1 MKDKVVF
8 VAGTRPELIKIAPVV
23 NAVNAS
29 VIFTGQHFDKNM
41 SNDFFNLLKYEEFIS
56 LDHNPKDT
64 TSHLKETAHKIALE
78 INKLDVNKVI
88 VQGDTNSTLAGSI
101 AAKSTNKKLYF
112 IESGMR
118 SKDLSQIEEYN
129 RVIVSHMSDVNF
141 CNHESNKVHLLN
153 ENIAEE
159 RIFLTGSTV
168 FASVNGVELGDNPI
182 LKTDYILLTLHRP
195 ENVDKIDKLLAL
207 LEIIDKLNYS
217 VIFPIHPRTKKM
229 LSGKVSEYENIS
241 FTDPQDYPDF
251 IKLISNSKFLI
262 SDSGGVQEEA
272 AILRKPLLIPRNYT
286 ERPEMLNIFNIL
298 TPTNETLKSEAVK
311 LINGESP
318 LVDKVQNSNLLYGEE
333 EVIENIVNAI
343 NS

>member
-1 MKDKVVF
+1 
-8 VAGTRPELIKIAPVV
+8 
-23 NAVNAS
+23 
-29 VIFTGQHFDKNM
+29 
-41 SNDFFNLLKYEEFIS
+41 
-56 LDHNPKDT
+56 
-64 TSHLKETAHKIALE
+64 
-78 INKLDVNKVI
+78 
-88 VQGDTNSTLAGSI
+88 
-101 AAKSTNKKLYF
+101 
-112 IESGMR
+112 
-118 SKDLSQIEEYN
+118 
-129 RVIVSHMSDVNF
+129 
-141 CNHESNKVHLLN
+141 
-153 ENIAEE
+153 
-159 RIFLTGSTV
+159 
-168 FASVNGVELGDNPI
+168 
-182 LKTDYILLTLHRP
+182 
-195 ENVDKIDKLLAL
+195 
-207 LEIIDKLNYS
+207 
-217 VIFPIHPRTKKM
+217 M

>member
-8 VAGTRPELIKIAPVV
+8 IAGTRPELIKIAPVV

-41 SNDFFNLLKYEEFIS
+41 SDDFFNLLKYEEFIS

-78 INKLDVNKVI
+78 IDKLDFNKVI

-101 AAKSTNKKLYF
+101 AAKSRNKKLYF

-207 LEIIDKLNYS
+207 LEIIDKLNYP

-229 LSGKVSEYENIS
+229 LNGIDSEYDNIS
-241 FTDPQDYPDF
+241 LIDPQDYPDF

-298 TPTNETLKSEAVK
+298 TPTTETLKGEAVK
-311 LINGESP
+311 LINDESP
-318 LVDKVQNSNLLYGEE
+318 LAHTVQNSNLLYGEE
-333 EVIENIVNAI
+333 EVIENIVNVI
-343 NS
+343 DS

>member
-8 VAGTRPELIKIAPVV
+8 IAGTRPELIKIAPVV

-41 SNDFFNLLKYEEFIS
+41 SDDFFNLLKYEEFIS

-64 TSHLKETAHKIALE
+64 TSHLKETAHKIALG
-78 INKLDVNKVI
+78 IDKLDFNKVI

-101 AAKSTNKKLYF
+101 AAKSRNKKLYF

-141 CNHESNKVHLLN
+141 CNHWSNKVHLLN

-207 LEIIDKLNYS
+207 LEIIDKLNYP

-229 LSGKVSEYENIS
+229 LNGKDSEYDNIS
-241 FTDPQDYPDF
+241 LIDPQDYPDF

-298 TPTNETLKSEAVK
+298 TPTTETLKGEAVK
-311 LINGESP
+311 LINGDSP
-318 LVDKVQNSNLLYGEE
+318 LANTVQNSNLLYGEE
-333 EVIENIVNAI
+333 EVIEKIVNAI
-343 NS
+343 YR

>member
-8 VAGTRPELIKIAPVV
+8 IAGTRPELIKIAPVV

-41 SNDFFNLLKYEEFIS
+41 SDDFFNLLKYEEFIS

-64 TSHLKETAHKIALE
+64 TSHLKETAHKIALG
-78 INKLDVNKVI
+78 IDKLDFNKVI

-101 AAKSTNKKLYF
+101 AAKSRNKKLYF

-141 CNHESNKVHLLN
+141 CNHGSNKVHLLN

-207 LEIIDKLNYS
+207 LEIIDKLNYP

-229 LSGKVSEYENIS
+229 LNGKDSEYDNIS
-241 FTDPQDYPDF
+241 LIDPQDYPDF

-298 TPTNETLKSEAVK
+298 TPTTETLKGEAVK
-311 LINGESP
+311 LINGDSP
-318 LVDKVQNSNLLYGEE
+318 LANTVQNSNLLYGEE
-333 EVIENIVNAI
+333 EVIEKIVNAI
-343 NS
+343 YR

>member
-8 VAGTRPELIKIAPVV
+8 IAGTRPELIKIAPVV

-29 VIFTGQHFDKNM
+29 VIFTAQHFDKNM
-41 SNDFFNLLKYEEFIS
+41 SSDFFNLLNYDKFIS
-56 LDHNPKDT
+56 LNRNPKDT
-64 TSHLKETAHKIALE
+64 TSHLKETAHNIALE
-78 INKLDVNKVI
+78 INKLNVSKVI

-101 AAKSTNKKLYF
+101 AAKSTNRKLYF

-141 CNHESNKVHLLN
+141 CNHESNKIHLLN

-159 RIFLTGSTV
+159 RILLTGSTV
-168 FASVNGVELGDNPI
+168 FASVNGVELEDSPI

-195 ENVDKIDKLLAL
+195 ENVDKIDKLLTL
-207 LEIIDKLNYS
+207 LEIIDKLNYP

-229 LSGKVSEYENIS
+229 LKGKESKYDNIS
-241 FTDPQDYPDF
+241 FADPQDYPDF

-298 TPTNETLKSEAVK
+298 TPTTETLKGEAVK
-311 LINGESP
+311 LINDESP
-318 LVDKVQNSNLLYGEE
+318 LADTVQNSNLLYGEE

-343 NS
+343 DS

>member
-8 VAGTRPELIKIAPVV
+8 IAGTRPELIKIAPVV

-29 VIFTGQHFDKNM
+29 VIFTAQHFDKNM
-41 SNDFFNLLKYEEFIS
+41 SSDFFNLLNYDKFIS
-56 LDHNPKDT
+56 LNRNPKDT
-64 TSHLKETAHKIALE
+64 TSHLKETAHNIALE
-78 INKLDVNKVI
+78 INKLNVSKVI

-101 AAKSTNKKLYF
+101 AAKSTNRKLYF

-118 SKDLSQIEEYN
+118 SKDLSQVEEYN

-141 CNHESNKVHLLN
+141 CNHESNKIHLLN

-159 RIFLTGSTV
+159 RILLTGSTV
-168 FASVNGVELGDNPI
+168 FASVNGVELEDSPI

-195 ENVDKIDKLLAL
+195 ENVDKIDKLLTL
-207 LEIIDKLNYS
+207 LEIIDKLNYP

-229 LSGKVSEYENIS
+229 LKGKDSKYDNIS

-298 TPTNETLKSEAVK
+298 TPTTETLKGEAVK
-311 LINGESP
+311 LINDESP
-318 LVDKVQNSNLLYGEE
+318 LADTVQNSNLLYGEE

-343 NS
+343 DS

>member
-8 VAGTRPELIKIAPVV
+8 IAGTRPELIKIAPVV

-78 INKLDVNKVI
+78 IDKLDFNKVI

-101 AAKSTNKKLYF
+101 AAKSRNKKLYF

-207 LEIIDKLNYS
+207 LEIIDKLNYP

-229 LSGKVSEYENIS
+229 LNGKDSEYDNIS
-241 FTDPQDYPDF
+241 LIDPQDYPDF

-298 TPTNETLKSEAVK
+298 TPTTETLKGEAVK
-311 LINGESP
+311 LINGDSP
-318 LVDKVQNSNLLYGEE
+318 LANTVQNSNLLYGEE
-333 EVIENIVNAI
+333 EVIEKIVNAI
-343 NS
+343 DR

>member
-8 VAGTRPELIKIAPVV
+8 IAGTRPELIKIAPVV

-41 SNDFFNLLKYEEFIS
+41 SNDFFNLLKYEEYIS

>member
-8 VAGTRPELIKIAPVV
+8 IAGTRPELIKIAPVV

-29 VIFTGQHFDKNM
+29 VLFTGQHFDKNM

-78 INKLDVNKVI
+78 INKLNVNKVI

-195 ENVDKIDKLLAL
+195 ENVDKIDRLLAL
-207 LEIIDKLNYS
+207 LEIIDKLNYP

-229 LSGKVSEYENIS
+229 LNGKDSEYENIS
-241 FTDPQDYPDF
+241 ITDPQDYPDF

-298 TPTNETLKSEAVK
+298 TPTTETLKGEAVK

-318 LVDKVQNSNLLYGEE
+318 LANTVQNSNLLYGEE
-333 EVIENIVNAI
+333 EVIEKIVNAI
-343 NS
+343 DR

>member
-8 VAGTRPELIKIAPVV
+8 IAGTRPELIKIAPVV
-23 NAVNAS
+23 NAVKAS
-29 VIFTGQHFDKNM
+29 VIFTAQHFDKNM
-41 SNDFFNLLKYEEFIS
+41 SSDFFNLLNYDEFIS
-56 LDHNPKDT
+56 LNNTPKDT
-64 TSHLKETAHKIALE
+64 TSHLKETAHNIALE
-78 INKLDVNKVI
+78 INKLDVSKVI

-101 AAKSTNKKLYF
+101 AAKSTNRKLYF

-141 CNHESNKVHLLN
+141 CNHESNKIHLLN

-159 RIFLTGSTV
+159 RILLTGSTV
-168 FASVNGVELGDNPI
+168 FASVNGVELEDSSM

-195 ENVDKIDKLLAL
+195 ENVDKIDKLLTL
-207 LEIIDKLNYS
+207 LEIIDKLNYPI
-217 VIFPIHPRTKKM
+217 IFPIHPRTKKM
-229 LSGKVSEYENIS
+229 LNGKDSKYENITL
-241 FTDPQDYPDF
+241 TDPQDYPDF

-298 TPTNETLKSEAVK
+298 TPTTETLKSEAVK

-318 LVDKVQNSNLLYGEE
+318 LADTVQNSNLLYGEG

-343 NS
+343 DS

>member
-8 VAGTRPELIKIAPVV
+8 IAGTRPELIKIAPVV

-41 SNDFFNLLKYEEFIS
+41 SDDFFNLLKYEEFIS

-64 TSHLKETAHKIALE
+64 TSHLKETAHKIALG
-78 INKLDVNKVI
+78 IDKLDFNKVI

-101 AAKSTNKKLYF
+101 AAKSRNKKLYF

-207 LEIIDKLNYS
+207 LEIIDKLNYP

-229 LSGKVSEYENIS
+229 LNGKDSEYDNIS
-241 FTDPQDYPDF
+241 LIDPQDYPDF

-298 TPTNETLKSEAVK
+298 TPTTETLKGEAVK
-311 LINGESP
+311 LINGDSP
-318 LVDKVQNSNLLYGEE
+318 LANTVQNSNLLYGEE
-333 EVIENIVNAI
+333 EVIEKIVNAI
-343 NS
+343 DR

>member
-8 VAGTRPELIKIAPVV
+8 IAGTRPELIKIAPVV

-64 TSHLKETAHKIALE
+64 TSHLKETAHKIALG
-78 INKLDVNKVI
+78 IDKLDFNKVI

-101 AAKSTNKKLYF
+101 AAKSRNKKLYF

-141 CNHESNKVHLLN
+141 CNHGSNKVHLLN

-207 LEIIDKLNYS
+207 LEIIDKLNYP

-229 LSGKVSEYENIS
+229 LNGKDSEYDNIS
-241 FTDPQDYPDF
+241 LIDPQDYPDF

-298 TPTNETLKSEAVK
+298 TPTTETLKGEAVK
-311 LINGESP
+311 LINGDSP
-318 LVDKVQNSNLLYGEE
+318 LANTVQNSNLLYGEE
-333 EVIENIVNAI
+333 EVIEKIVNAI
-343 NS
+343 YR

>member
-8 VAGTRPELIKIAPVV
+8 IAGTRPELIKIAPVV

>member
-8 VAGTRPELIKIAPVV
+8 IAGTRPELIKIAPVV

-41 SNDFFNLLKYEEFIS
+41 SDDFFNLLKYEEFIS

-64 TSHLKETAHKIALE
+64 TSHLKETAHKIALG
-78 INKLDVNKVI
+78 IDKLDFNKVI

-101 AAKSTNKKLYF
+101 AAKSRNKKLYF

-141 CNHESNKVHLLN
+141 CNHGSNKVHLLN

-207 LEIIDKLNYS
+207 LEIIDKLNYP

-229 LSGKVSEYENIS
+229 LNGKDSEYDNIS
-241 FTDPQDYPDF
+241 LIDPQDYPDF

-298 TPTNETLKSEAVK
+298 TPTTETLKGEAVK
-311 LINGESP
+311 LINGDSP
-318 LVDKVQNSNLLYGEE
+318 LANTVQNSNLLYGEE

>member
-8 VAGTRPELIKIAPVV
+8 IAGTRPELIKIAPVV

-41 SNDFFNLLKYEEFIS
+41 SDDFFNLLKYEEFIS

-64 TSHLKETAHKIALE
+64 TSHLKETAHKIALG
-78 INKLDVNKVI
+78 IDKLDFNKVI

-101 AAKSTNKKLYF
+101 AAKSRNKKLYF

-207 LEIIDKLNYS
+207 LEIIDKLNYP

-229 LSGKVSEYENIS
+229 LNGKDSEYDNIS
-241 FTDPQDYPDF
+241 LIDPQDYPDF

-298 TPTNETLKSEAVK
+298 TPTTETLKGEAVK
-311 LINGESP
+311 LINGDSP
-318 LVDKVQNSNLLYGEE
+318 LANTVQNSNLLYGEE
-333 EVIENIVNAI
+333 EVIEKIVNAI
-343 NS
+343 YR

>member
-8 VAGTRPELIKIAPVV
+8 IAGTRPELIKIAPVV

-41 SNDFFNLLKYEEFIS
+41 SDDFFNLLKYEEFIS

-64 TSHLKETAHKIALE
+64 TSHLKETAHKIALG
-78 INKLDVNKVI
+78 IDKLDFNKVI

-101 AAKSTNKKLYF
+101 AAKSRNKKLYF

-141 CNHESNKVHLLN
+141 CNHGSNKVHLLN

-207 LEIIDKLNYS
+207 LEIIDKLNYP

-229 LSGKVSEYENIS
+229 LNGKDSEYDNIS
-241 FTDPQDYPDF
+241 LIDPQDYPDF

-298 TPTNETLKSEAVK
+298 TPTTETLKGEAVK
-311 LINGESP
+311 LINGDSP
-318 LVDKVQNSNLLYGEE
+318 LANTVQNSNLLYGEE
-333 EVIENIVNAI
+333 EVIENIVNVI
-343 NS
+343 DS